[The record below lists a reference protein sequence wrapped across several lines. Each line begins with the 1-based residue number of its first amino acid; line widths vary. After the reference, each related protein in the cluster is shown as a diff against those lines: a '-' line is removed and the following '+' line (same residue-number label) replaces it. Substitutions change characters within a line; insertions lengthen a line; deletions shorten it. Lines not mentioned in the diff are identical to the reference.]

1 MDAVES
7 SPLIHRLEKLQAAV
21 QRRWQRQIDQT
32 VPFVAARWAASGVAL
47 LLFIVRIVW
56 MVQGFYI
63 VTYALGIYMLS
74 LAIGFLSPL
83 DDPDAD
89 STADL
94 PITTSKNDDEFKP
107 FVCATLK
114 PLVNGQER
122 QLTFPCLTFSGAEA
136 S

>member
-1 MDAVES
+1 MDTAES
-7 SPLIHRLEKLQAAV
+7 GPLVQRLERLQAAI

-32 VPFVAARWAASGVAL
+32 VPYVTARWVTSAVCL

-74 LAIGFLSPL
+74 LVIGFLSPL

-107 FVCATLK
+107 FVRGLI
-114 PLVNGQER
+114 
-122 QLTFPCLTFSGAEA
+122 
-136 S
+136 